1 MSNPPVVP
9 RLVELRLAL
18 PGTPGGDLIDGS
30 GSAASLLKPAGLDS
44 DIDLSRRSGL
54 SPAAFT
60 PTSEQAR
67 TKLSA
72 ILNGEGVL
80 VSTGQQPGLF
90 LGPLY
95 VLYKIFS
102 AVAHARRIEQ
112 ATGRPAVASFWV
124 AADDHDWDEVATAR
138 IVNRSGVVESM
149 RIPPAAGE
157 AGRSVGSVR
166 LGAEIVPLL
175 DHFTDAAGKS
185 EFAEPA
191 LAPLRRAYT
200 PGATVSG
207 AFQSAF
213 AELLRGFDLVLFD
226 PAHEEVRR
234 EAVPFLRRVL
244 EDSQGVSEAIDE
256 GSAAVVAAGYEQ
268 RLRPPAAGTQV
279 FYDDGRT
286 RSHLLRES
294 AGLRNGQSGELR
306 PTEEWLAQLEAEP
319 ERFSAAAALR
329 PPLESWLLPVAQTV
343 LGPGELAY
351 WAQLGPLFRCLD
363 VDMPQTTPR
372 SSWLLIEPRVDRWLR
387 GAAAS
392 AEELADG
399 STSVEHR
406 ITRDS
411 RPEQIEYGFE
421 RVRSDFE
428 ANLAELEEGS
438 ESEFPGLASAFGK
451 ARKSVE
457 STLAALERTIDSRVR
472 ESRKTR
478 LDGARRAAN
487 LLYPEGQPQE
497 RVDSP
502 FSFLVR
508 YGPSFLTALA
518 AAHGIPDGGDTD

>member
-1 MSNPPVVP
+1 MSNPPVAP
-9 RLVELRLAL
+9 RMVELTLAQQ
-18 PGTPGGDLIDGS
+18 GTPGGDLIIGTD
-30 GSAASLLKPAGLDS
+30 SAASLLRPAGPDA
-44 DIDLSRRSGL
+44 DIDLSRRSVL
-54 SPAAFT
+54 SSAAFT

-80 VSTGQQPGLF
+80 VTTGQQPGLF

-95 VLYKIFS
+95 VMYKIFS
-102 AVAHARRIEQ
+102 AIAHARRIEQ

-149 RIPPAAGE
+149 RLEPDAGD
-157 AGRSVGSVR
+157 AGRSVGSAR
-166 LGAEIVPLL
+166 LGAEIIPLL
-175 DHFTDAAGKS
+175 DRFTEAAGKS
-185 EFAEPA
+185 EFAAAA

-207 AFQSAF
+207 AFQSSF
-213 AELLRGFDLVLFD
+213 AELLSECDLVLFD

-234 EAVPFLRRVL
+234 AAVPFLRRVL
-244 EDSQGVSEAIDE
+244 EHTHEVSESIDE
-256 GSAAVVAAGYEQ
+256 GASAVIAAGYDQ
-268 RLRPPAAGTQV
+268 RLRPPTAGTQV

-294 AGLRNGQSGELR
+294 AGLRNGKSGDLH
-306 PTEEWLAQLEAEP
+306 PTQEWLALLEAEP

-329 PPLESWLLPVAQTV
+329 PPLESWLLPVARTV

-351 WAQLGPLFRCLD
+351 WAQLGSLFRLLD
-363 VDMPQTTPR
+363 IDMPQTTPR
-372 SSWLLIEPRVDRWLR
+372 SSWLLIEPRVDRWLS
-387 GAAAS
+387 GAATS

-399 STSVEHR
+399 GTSVEHR

-411 RPEQIEYGFE
+411 RPEAIERGLERLRSGFE
-421 RVRSDFE
+421 TH
-428 ANLAELEEGS
+428 LAELEHGS
-438 ESEFPGLASAFGK
+438 ESEIPGLASAFGK

-457 STLAALERTIDSRVR
+457 ATLAALERTIDGRVR
-472 ESRKTR
+472 ESRRTR

-487 LLYPEGQPQE
+487 LLYPDGQPQE

-518 AAHGIPDGGDTD
+518 AAHGISDGGAPD